1 MQMTNSLMGFE
12 RYMNRQN
19 KSMFDDIVLPEGID
33 KSVLVNTILVE
44 SGDFEVLY
52 TNPEFMHLY
61 IKNWFLRKNKT
72 FEHWVAATNTN
83 YNPLENYDRIEN
95 YEDNVTGSFN
105 NTSSNNS
112 NSSSS
117 NTINITTNGEFKNTG
132 STNGTDTRSTTVNS
146 DVNDSMGA
154 QSSTTENKVSAF
166 DSSDY
171 SPKDNTDTNNAAY
184 TDTHTTE
191 SATNDSLTSAN
202 SSSDSGTNSNKTNTG
217 TSSSNETIESGNTS
231 GTNTNKNVHSG
242 RIHGN
247 IGVTTSQQMLDAEM
261 KLWASIDVYKSIADL
276 FVTDFCIMIY

>member
-1 MQMTNSLMGFE
+1 MTNSLMGFE

-33 KSVLVNTILVE
+33 KSALVNTILVE

-72 FEHWVAATNTN
+72 FEHWVAATNTV
-83 YNPLENYDRIEN
+83 YNPLENYDRIED
-95 YEDNVTGSFN
+95 YEDNTTGSFN

-112 NSSSS
+112 NSSFS
-117 NTINITTNGEFKNTG
+117 NAINSTTEGKFNNTG
-132 STNGTDTRSTTVNS
+132 STNGTDTRNTTVNS

-154 QSSTTENKVSAF
+154 QSSTDERKVSAF

-171 SPKDNTDTNNAAY
+171 SPKDKTDTNNAAY

-217 TSSSNETIESGNTS
+217 ASGSNETIESGNTS
-231 GTNTNKNVHSG
+231 GSNTNKNTHSG
-242 RIHGN
+242 RVHGN
-247 IGVTTSQQMLDAEM
+247 VGVTTSQQMLDAEM

>member
-1 MQMTNSLMGFE
+1 MTNSLMGFE

-33 KSVLVNTILVE
+33 KNVLVNTILVE

-83 YNPLENYDRIEN
+83 YNPLENYDRIED
-95 YEDNVTGSFN
+95 YEDNTTGSFN

-117 NTINITTNGEFKNTG
+117 NTINITAEGAFKNTG
-132 STNGTDTRSTTVNS
+132 STNGTDTRNTTTNETLT
-146 DVNDSMGA
+146 DSMGA
-154 QSSTTENKVSAF
+154 QSSTDEHKVSAF

-171 SPKDNTDTNNAAY
+171 SPKDKTDTNNAAY

-217 TSSSNETIESGNTS
+217 ASGSNETIESGSTS
-231 GTNTNKNVHSG
+231 GTNTNKNTHTG

-247 IGVTTSQQMLDAEM
+247 VGVTTSQQMLDAEM

>member
-33 KSVLVNTILVE
+33 KNVLVNTILVE

-72 FEHWVAATNTN
+72 FEHWLAATNIE
-83 YNPLENYDRIEN
+83 YSPLENYDRIED
-95 YEDNVTGSFN
+95 YEDNSAGSFN

-112 NSSSS
+112 NNSFS
-117 NTINITTNGEFKNTG
+117 NAINITTNGEFSNKG
-132 STNGTDTRSTTVNS
+132 SSNGTDTRSTTTNETLT
-146 DVNDSMGA
+146 DSMGA
-154 QSSTTENKVSAF
+154 QSSTTEDKVSAF

-171 SPKDNTDTNNAAY
+171 SPKDKTDTNNAAY
-184 TDTHTTE
+184 TDTHTTDSE
-191 SATNDSLTSAN
+191 INDSVTSAN

-217 TSSSNETIESGNTS
+217 TSGTNETTEEGSESGS
-231 GTNTNKNVHSG
+231 NTNKNTHSG

-247 IGVTTSQQMLDAEM
+247 VGVTTSQQMLDAEM

>member
-19 KSMFDDIVLPEGID
+19 KSMFDNIVLPEGID

-72 FEHWVAATNTN
+72 FEHWLAATTTD
-83 YNPLENYDRIEN
+83 YNPLENYDRVED
-95 YEDNVTGSFN
+95 YEDNMTGSFN

-112 NSSSS
+112 NTSFS
-117 NTINITTNGEFKNTG
+117 NKAKVTNNGEFNNTG
-132 STNGTDTRSTTVNS
+132 STNGTDTRNTTTNETLT
-146 DVNDSMGA
+146 DSMGA
-154 QSSTTENKVSAF
+154 QSSTAENKVSAF
-166 DSSDY
+166 DSSEY
-171 SPKDNTDTNNAAY
+171 SPKEKTDTNGAAY
-184 TDTHTTE
+184 TDTHTTDRE
-191 SATNDSLTSAN
+191 TNDSLTMAH
-202 SSSDSGTNSNKTNTG
+202 SSSDSGTNSNITNTE
-217 TSSSNETIESGNTS
+217 TSVTNATTEAGNESGS
-231 GTNTNKNVHSG
+231 NTNKNVHSG

-247 IGVTTSQQMLDAEM
+247 IGVTTSQEMLDAEM

>member
-1 MQMTNSLMGFE
+1 
-12 RYMNRQN
+12 
-19 KSMFDDIVLPEGID
+19 MFDDIVLPEGID
-33 KSVLVNTILVE
+33 KNVLVNTILVE

-72 FEHWVAATNTN
+72 FEHWVNATTIE
-83 YNPLENYDRIEN
+83 YSPLENYDRIED
-95 YEDNVTGSFN
+95 YEDNITGSFN

-112 NSSSS
+112 NSSFS
-117 NTINITTNGEFKNTG
+117 NTGKSTNAGEFSNTG
-132 STNGTDTRSTTVNS
+132 STNGTDTRNTTTAETVT
-146 DVNDSMGA
+146 DSMGA

-171 SPKDNTDTNNAAY
+171 SPKEKTDTNDAAY
-184 TDTHTTE
+184 TDTHTTNGE
-191 SATNDSLTSAN
+191 TNDSLTSTN
-202 SSSDSGTNSNKTNTG
+202 LSSDSGTNSDTTNTEASG
-217 TSSSNETIESGNTS
+217 SNETIESGNTS

-247 IGVTTSQQMLDAEM
+247 VGVTTSQQMLDAEM

>member
-1 MQMTNSLMGFE
+1 MQITNSLMGFE
-12 RYMNRQN
+12 RYMNKQN

-72 FEHWVAATNTN
+72 FEHWVAATSTV
-83 YNPLENYDRIEN
+83 YNPLENYDRIED
-95 YEDNVTGSFN
+95 YEDNATGSFN

-112 NSSSS
+112 NSSFS
-117 NTINITTNGEFKNTG
+117 NTGKSTNEGEFSNTG
-132 STNGTDTRSTTVNS
+132 STNGTDTRKTTTDASVT
-146 DVNDSMGA
+146 DAMGA
-154 QSSTTENKVSAF
+154 QSSTTEGKVSAF

-171 SPKDNTDTNNAAY
+171 SPKDKTDTNDAAH
-184 TDTHTTE
+184 TDTHTTDSE
-191 SATNDSLTSAN
+191 VNDSVTSAN
-202 SSSDSGTNSNKTNTG
+202 SSSDSGTNSDETNTEASG
-217 TSSSNETIESGNTS
+217 SNETIEAGSESGNS
-231 GTNTNKNVHSG
+231 TNKNVHSG

-247 IGVTTSQQMLDAEM
+247 VGVTTSQQMLDAEM

-276 FVTDFCIMIY
+276 FITDFCIMIY